1 MNRLF
6 ALLAVVGTLAGCRA
20 LNHVQYGTDLAALKT
35 YHVQA
40 NSEDRLG
47 IAKII
52 ADDLNR
58 LGYKATSGAEAPA
71 DVDGV
76 VTYQDVWFD
85 NSSKYLTQLNI
96 QVREPG
102 SGKIL
107 GQTAAAERPSML
119 GKPDPSGMVETALY
133 RLFAATPAP
142 DSKTGRPRASLM
154 ERETL
159 FGDSLFGRG

>member
-6 ALLAVVGTLAGCRA
+6 GLLAVVGMLAGCRGLDHA
-20 LNHVQYGTDLAALKT
+20 QQGTNLGALKT
-35 YHVQA
+35 YHVQSNA
-40 NSEDRLG
+40 DDRLG

-58 LGYKATSGAEAPA
+58 LGYKTTVGAETPEG
-71 DVDGV
+71 VDGV

-85 NSSKYLTQLNI
+85 NSNKYLTQINI

-107 GQTAAAERPSML
+107 ARTGAAERPSML
-119 GKPDPSGMVETALY
+119 GKPDPTGMVETALY

>member
-6 ALLAVVGTLAGCRA
+6 GLLLVLGLLAGCRG
-20 LNHVQYGTDLAALKT
+20 LDHTQYGSNLSKLKT

-40 NSEDRLG
+40 NEGDRLG

-52 ADDLNR
+52 ADDLTR

-71 DVDGV
+71 EVDGL

-85 NSSKYLTQLNI
+85 NSAKYLTELHI
-96 QVREPG
+96 QVREPE

-107 GQTAAAERPSML
+107 GRTRADERPSML
-119 GKPDPSGMVETALY
+119 GKPDPSGMVEKALY

-142 DSKTGRPRASLM
+142 ESKTGRPRGSLM

-159 FGDSLFGRG
+159 FGDSLFGPG